1 MGNRQ
6 AGAPVGNRNAAHDK
20 PATDALR
27 RAIAQD
33 EGKRLRG
40 AVEKLLSLADAGEP
54 WAVKEL
60 FDRTDGKPHQSTSTV
75 LHSRRDARELSD
87 AELMEIA
94 QSGGLVVEQEEK

>member
-1 MGNRQ
+1 MANKS
-6 AGAPVGNRNAAHDK
+6 GAPVGNRNASHDK
-20 PATDALR
+20 PAANALR

-33 EGKRLRG
+33 DGKKLRG
-40 AVEKLLSLADAGEP
+40 AVEKLLTLADAGEP

-87 AELMEIA
+87 AELMKIA
-94 QSGGLVVEQEEK
+94 QGGGIAIDKEEQ